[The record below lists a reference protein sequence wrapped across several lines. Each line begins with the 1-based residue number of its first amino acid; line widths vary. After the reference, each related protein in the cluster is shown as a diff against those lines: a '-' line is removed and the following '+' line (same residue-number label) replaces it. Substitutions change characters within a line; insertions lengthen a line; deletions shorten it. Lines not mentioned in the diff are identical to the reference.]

1 MSAPPS
7 EPPPVESL
15 DTPIDV
21 SVVVPVFDEEPN
33 LPILH
38 GEISEAMERTGLAW
52 EVIYVDDRSQD
63 GSRAVML
70 ELWRGDPHVRVV
82 AFRNRSGQTAAMAAG
97 FDNSRGRVVITM
109 DGDLQNDPADIP
121 KLLERLNAGADIVA
135 GWRAQRHD
143 GFLLRKLPSRIA
155 NRLIGLVTGTTI
167 HDTGCSL
174 KAFRRQLVKNL
185 PIYAEQHRFL
195 PAMSAGSGA
204 RVEEIVVNHR
214 PRRFGR
220 SKYGLGRAMRVLFD
234 LMTIKMIS
242 SFSQRPLQY
251 FVAMALPFAAGTVVV
266 LGYAAS
272 RESYYPRD
280 RGLEQILL
288 LAFMLS
294 FMACAYFFL
303 LGLLAELVVKASDLH
318 GSEGGRRIV
327 TANLGGGDDRDE

>member
-1 MSAPPS
+1 
-7 EPPPVESL
+7 
-15 DTPIDV
+15 V
-21 SVVVPVFDEEPN
+21 SVVVPVFDEAPN

-38 GEISEAMERTGLAW
+38 AEISATMERTGLAW

-63 GSRAVML
+63 GSREVML
-70 ELWRGDPHVRVV
+70 ELWRSDPHVRVV

-97 FDNSRGRVVITM
+97 FDQSRGGVVVTM

-121 KLLERLNAGADIVA
+121 RLLERLDAGADIVA
-135 GWRAQRHD
+135 GWRRRRHD
-143 GFLLRKLPSRIA
+143 GLFLRKIPSRVA

-204 RVEEIVVNHR
+204 RVDELEVNHR

-220 SKYGLGRAMRVLFD
+220 SKYGLGRALRVLLD
-234 LMTIKMIS
+234 LMTIKLIS

-251 FVAMALPFAAGTVVV
+251 FVAMGVPFLAATVVV
-266 LGYAAS
+266 LGYAAG
-272 RESYYPRD
+272 RPHYFPRD
-280 RGLEQILL
+280 EGLEQILL
-288 LAFMLS
+288 VAFMLS

-303 LGLLAELVVKASDLH
+303 LGLLAELVIKVSDLH
-318 GSEGGRRIV
+318 GRERGRRIV
-327 TANLGGGDDRDE
+327 IEGLGGGDRVE